1 MLRTQVKLYARKLRS
16 IPTWRMASAGALA
29 SAVLVCAFPASAQT
43 SLGSAQQFGVLGGS
57 TVTNTGPSVVTGLVG
72 VFPGSAITGFP
83 PGTALIAS
91 HAVSQQGQSDASN
104 AFTNLSST
112 TTTQDLSG
120 QDLGGMTLTPG
131 VYSFSSSAQ
140 LTGSLF
146 LNFLG
151 NANSVFIF
159 KIGSTLTTASNSSVF
174 ETGGPGANVFW
185 LVGSSATLGTG
196 TAFEGNIIADQS
208 ITLTTGAS
216 ISCGRAIAL
225 NGAVTMDSNVIS
237 DVCATGGGGP
247 GGSTVPEPGSI
258 AMVSTGLFGLAPFV
272 RRRKQG

>member
-1 MLRTQVKLYARKLRS
+1 MLRTDAKSYAGKFRS
-16 IPTWRMASAGALA
+16 SSKWRVASAGALA
-29 SAVLVCAFPASAQT
+29 SAIVVCVSAASAQT

-83 PGTALIAS
+83 PGTALMAS
-91 HAVSQQGQSDASN
+91 HTVSQLGQSDASN

-112 TTTQDLSG
+112 ATTQDLSG
-120 QDLGGMTLTPG
+120 QDLGGKTLTPG

-146 LNFLG
+146 LNFVG

-196 TAFEGNIIADQS
+196 TAFEGNIIANQS

-237 DVCATGGGGP
+237 NDCGAASGPP
-247 GGSTVPEPGSI
+247 GGSTVPEPGSM
-258 AMVSTGLFGLAPFV
+258 ALLGTGLVGLVPFA
-272 RRRKQG
+272 RRRRIG